1 MTAVQ
6 RPSLHRRA
14 AVLLLLTAALVLG
27 AALPSWASFADQ
39 VALAQTTVSTPTLT
53 VPGTPTASATCDL
66 TAEVATVTVNWNA
79 STAPR
84 ISGYK
89 IRVYLNAAW
98 QDVTTVP
105 GTTWTGNIST
115 RYVTG
120 YTMTYTVW
128 IQTPYGWT
136 AESAHTARVVCP

>member
-1 MTAVQ
+1 MTTVES
-6 RPSLHRRA
+6 PSLVRRA
-14 AVLLLLTAALVLG
+14 AVLLLLTAALVFG
-27 AALPSWASFADQ
+27 AALPSWASFTED
-39 VALAQTTVSTPTLT
+39 VALPQTTVSTPTLA

-66 TAEVATVTVNWNA
+66 SAEVATVTVNWNA

-84 ISGYK
+84 VSGYK
-89 IRVYLNAAW
+89 VRVYLNAAW
-98 QDVTTVP
+98 QDVTTVT

-128 IQTPYGWT
+128 TLSPYGWT
-136 AESAHTARVVCP
+136 AESAHTARVLCP